1 MANVEIKIIG
11 HNDKPTIWY
20 NTLVGEI
27 LTVNYPFIY
36 DRGLG
41 DRIKLLVGSLPPD
54 ILRKAD
60 FTFEPEMDTPIYI
73 FVEDFCV
80 LKAKSELETI
90 LEQLDK
96 EVGTAY

>member
-1 MANVEIKIIG
+1 MASVNIQIIS

-20 NTLVGEI
+20 NTLVGEV
-27 LTVNYPFIY
+27 LTVEYPFIY
-36 DRGLG
+36 DRDLG

-60 FTFEPEMDTPIYI
+60 FTFEPKMDISIYI
-73 FVEDFCV
+73 FVEDFYV

-96 EVGTAY
+96 EVNDLR